1 MPNSAEMQERLGY
14 ERNLNLKLREAQ
26 QALEAAVELHQQEIL
41 RLRSTLDKTMTFSAH
56 IETEYEKLKVVV
68 VEISRNR
75 IHGKPTVAA
84 ELAQAALR

>member
-1 MPNSAEMQERLGY
+1 MPNSADMQERLGY

-41 RLRSTLDKTMTFSAH
+41 RLRATLDKTLSFASH

>member
-1 MPNSAEMQERLGY
+1 MPNSGEMQERLGY

-41 RLRSTLDKTMTFSAH
+41 RLRSTLDKTLTFSAH
-56 IETEYEKLKVVV
+56 IETEYEKLKAVV

-84 ELAQAALR
+84 ELAQSALR